1 MIDVSETIII
11 SQTQRLQP
19 QRVGCRSLLLCRPYG
34 VPRCR
39 RWHLAAES
47 KGRQPAATQQPP
59 NALPR
64 TSRRKQNAPSDASPE
79 AKHCNPSAVE
89 LLPLWSVRRRAAVC
103 RATRAIGVPTVH
115 NAVYLPK
122 STVDTPNAA
131 LRLASLACVQP
142 PRRKALR
149 PPLHLS
155 KRYAANRGALP
166 AMRDSVRPLSVIM
179 PQGTKLGRV
188 SADGA
193 ARVGQSA
200 VYKNPAKRLGS
211 AATAYGSAAID
222 LPSNDGVLRKREFN
236 ITCCYPQI
244 QPQNLPNG
252 FVDNSV
258 LC

>member
-1 MIDVSETIII
+1 MIDFSETLLICLPTGRPDPMRSAAAICGVALRARCVP
-11 SQTQRLQP
+11 S
-19 QRVGCRSLLLCRPYG
+19 CRALPNG
-34 VPRCR
+34 
-39 RWHLAAES
+39 RW
-47 KGRQPAATQQPP
+47 RTATASVVSSPP
-59 NALPR
+59 NPIAQPHPMN
-64 TSRRKQNAPSDASPE
+64 NAPSDASPE

-89 LLPLWSVRRRAAVC
+89 QLPLWSVRRRAAVC
-103 RATRAIGVPTVH
+103 QATRAIGVPTVH
-115 NAVYLPK
+115 NAAYLPK

-166 AMRDSVRPLSVIM
+166 AMRDSVRPLSVKM

-200 VYKNPAKRLGS
+200 VYKSPAKRLGS
-211 AATAYGSAAID
+211 AAAAYGSAAND

-236 ITCCYPQI
+236 ITWCYPQI
-244 QPQNLPNG
+244 QPQILPNG